1 MPRLIETSACEGL
14 LPVIL
19 PEVGLSE
26 LPFAPVTSVAPFAG
40 KEKAVGTAL
49 TKLGL
54 GWPGPGQS
62 VRAGEA
68 ACLWT
73 GRGQAFLIGAAPEGL
88 AGLAALTDQSDGWA
102 RMRLQGPG
110 AEAVLARL
118 VPLDLRVAA
127 FPEGAVAR
135 SGLNHMMMVLMRE
148 GPQAFQIMVFRSMA
162 GSAVHELAVAMKA
175 LCARAALG

>member
-1 MPRLIETSACEGL
+1 M
-14 LPVIL
+14 
-19 PEVGLSE
+19 
-26 LPFAPVTSVAPFAG
+26 
-40 KEKAVGTAL
+40 
-49 TKLGL
+49 
-54 GWPGPGQS
+54 GPS
-62 VRAGEA
+62 
-68 ACLWT
+68 
-73 GRGQAFLIGAAPEGL
+73 FLIGAAPEGL
-88 AGLAALTDQSDGWA
+88 AGVAALTDQSDGWA

-118 VPLDLRVAA
+118 VPIDLRVAA

-175 LCARAALG
+175 LTARAALG

>member
-49 TKLGL
+49 KKLGL

-73 GRGQAFLIGAAPEGL
+73 GRGQAFLVAAAPQGL
-88 AGLAALTDQSDGWA
+88 AGLAALTDPSDGWA
-102 RMRLQGPG
+102 RVRLQGPG
-110 AEAVLARL
+110 AEAVLSRP
-118 VPLDLRVAA
+118 VPLDLPAPA
-127 FPEGAVAR
+127 FLACSVAR
-135 SGLNHMMMVLMRE
+135 RGHNHFCLFHTH
-148 GPQAFQIMVFRSMA
+148 GAPAPP
-162 GSAVHELAVAMKA
+162 
-175 LCARAALG
+175 